1 MNSFLKTLSISIG
14 ILLIIGT
21 SGYFAWFYNPYVHTL
36 KLDPANVYTSQNDG
50 TLITNANIINI
61 ETGEVQENHHLLV
74 RSGIFDRIFEGS
86 IPDSLSKLHTVVDA
100 ENRYLLPGLIDMHAH
115 LNSGGLIPPEPSTRL
130 IALEQFAQYGVSTI
144 FTLGGHGFDQQ
155 ITADLI
161 SQQEDHELV
170 GPQIFATGDI
180 LTSPGGYPIP
190 MVPMMTG
197 IPAEEIVLSE
207 QGIITVT
214 DATELNALFS
224 RKKELGLNGV
234 KVMVESGLAGSS
246 EEPRISNE
254 QLRNITRTAS
264 EYDLPVFAHVSR
276 QDDLWDAVNS
286 GVDVI
291 VHTVGDQ
298 LLTDAGAIFEKMKT
312 DSVYYTPTLSIAYMY
327 QYTASA
333 EILDDPFLQRFS
345 SERTDRS
352 LENWPIR
359 QMMVKSSGIDPETM
373 NAVMLQNFKKF
384 LEAGVPILM
393 GSDAGNPSVI
403 PGYSAHNELKFMAEQ
418 GMSNINIL
426 RSATI
431 DPAKFLG
438 IEASH
443 GSIEE
448 GKSASFLM
456 LDDNPLED
464 ITNSRSINRVMLE
477 GYWIE

>member
-1 MNSFLKTLSISIG
+1 MKTFLKISAITIG
-14 ILLIIGT
+14 VLLAAGVAT
-21 SGYFAWFYNPYVHTL
+21 YFAWFKNSYEHTL
-36 KLDPANVYTSQNDG
+36 RLSPDEIYAEKNAG
-50 TLITNANIINI
+50 TLVINANIIDVR
-61 ETGEVQENHHLLV
+61 TGEVQENRHILIQN
-74 RSGIFDRIFEGS
+74 GTFDRIFEGS
-86 IPDSLSKLHTVVDA
+86 IPDSLSNLYTVVDA
-100 ENRYLLPGLIDMHAH
+100 ENRYMLPGLIDMHAH

-170 GPQIFATGDI
+170 SPQIFATGDI

-214 DATELNALFS
+214 DATDLNALFS

-298 LLTDAGAIFEKMKT
+298 LLTDAGSIFEKMKT

-359 QMMVKSSGIDPETM
+359 QMMVMSSGIDPESM
-373 NAVMLQNFKKF
+373 KEVMLQNFKQF
-384 LEAGVPILM
+384 LDAGVPILM

-403 PGYSAHNELKFMAEQ
+403 PGYNAHNELKFMAEQ
-418 GMSNINIL
+418 GMSNINVL

>member
-1 MNSFLKTLSISIG
+1 MKTIFKVAAIT
-14 ILLIIGT
+14 IAVLIIAGV
-21 SGYFAWFYNPYVHTL
+21 SAYFLWFRNPYEHTL
-36 KLDPANVYTSQNDG
+36 RLDPSEVYQQNTPG
-50 TLITNANIINI
+50 YLITEANI
-61 ETGEVQENHHLLV
+61 VDV
-74 RSGIFDRIFEGS
+74 RSGMVRENQSLLIRNGIIDQIFNGP
-86 IPDSLSKLHTVVDA
+86 IPDSLRDLYTVIDA
-100 ENRYLLPGLIDMHAH
+100 SDNYLLPGLIDMHAH

-161 SQQEDHELV
+161 IQQKEHDVV
-170 GPQIFATGDI
+170 GPRMFATGDI

-214 DATELNALFS
+214 DDTDLNAIFS

-246 EEPRISNE
+246 EEPRLSNE
-254 QLRNITRTAS
+254 QLQNIIRSAS
-264 EYDLPVFAHVSR
+264 IYDLPVFAHVSR
-276 QDDLWDAVNS
+276 QDDLEDAVNA

-298 LLTDAGAIFEKMKT
+298 VLTDAEAIFEKMKA
-312 DSVYYTPTLSIAYMY
+312 DSIYYLPTLSIAYMY

-333 EILDDPFLQRFS
+333 EILDDPFLKRFS
-345 SERTDRS
+345 SEKTDRS

-359 QMMVKSSGIDPETM
+359 QLMVKTSGIDTETM
-373 NAVMLQNFKKF
+373 KTTMLQNFQQF
-384 LEAGVPILM
+384 LDAGVPILM

-403 PGYSAHNELKFMAEQ
+403 PGYSAHKELEFMARE
-418 GMSNINIL
+418 GMSHAAVL
-426 RSATI
+426 RAATI
-431 DPAKFLG
+431 DPARFLG
-438 IEASH
+438 IADIT
-443 GSIEE
+443 GSIDE
-448 GKSASFLM
+448 GKEASFLM
-456 LDDNPLED
+456 LEGNPLDD
-464 ITNSRSINRVMLE
+464 ILNSRRIVRVMLE